1 MAQSPTLG
9 TLATTCLVDA
19 AVTEVHAAS
28 HDTYGARP
36 VYAELTL
43 GHGIAVGHGCI
54 ESLMRAAGVKGL
66 PGIKR
71 ARSKQKTSTASD
83 LVDRK
88 FTREEP
94 NELWVTDITEHPSA
108 RRKSLSRCLLG
119 YVFEAGRWLVDRQFS
134 DGDVGNERSG
144 NGYFEPGSNARSD
157 HGVQFTSW
165 AFTRRAHDSGLIPS
179 MGSIGDCYD
188 NAVIES
194 FSGRMQPNS

>member
-1 MAQSPTLG
+1 MPTMHHQGNLITEEASTTWVQTAYRVLAVLEGRFLRVSQSPTLG

-28 HDTYGARP
+28 HGTYGARP

-43 GHGIAVGHGCI
+43 CHGIAVGHSCI
-54 ESLMRAAGVKGL
+54 ESLMRAGGVKGL

-71 ARSKQKTSTASD
+71 ARSKQQTSTASD

-108 RRKSLSRCLLG
+108 RRKNLLRC
-119 YVFEAGRWLVDRQFS
+119 
-134 DGDVGNERSG
+134 
-144 NGYFEPGSNARSD
+144 
-157 HGVQFTSW
+157 
-165 AFTRRAHDSGLIPS
+165 
-179 MGSIGDCYD
+179 
-188 NAVIES
+188 
-194 FSGRMQPNS
+194 